1 MRISQEQQKS
11 WSAGHLFFKAFGVF
25 WKNLNFPV
33 RQINFPVPVEAWS
46 MVGMARIEKETR
58 DEHALPY
65 RPVDP
70 LWRELVAA
78 SERRKIAWEHQRSKG
93 TVMLNA
99 ECMGAS
105 RSRQGGF
112 TVKENCDNEWA
123 SLKQP
128 IDGTPR
134 IQHKALCPVHLSGEF
149 QLHTSTH

>member
-1 MRISQEQQKS
+1 MKQEKACAHSCMHDLQQKHDGHAPAS
-11 WSAGHLFFKAFGVF
+11 YAHQARSHFSA
-25 WKNLNFPV
+25 W
-33 RQINFPVPVEAWS
+33 Q
-46 MVGMARIEKETR
+46 
-58 DEHALPY
+58 
-65 RPVDP
+65 
-70 LWRELVAA
+70 LVAA

-134 IQHKALCPVHLSGEF
+134 IQHKALCPEAGCDQWQAKCSKVYLTHRSCFAGKIQQHYAVSG
-149 QLHTSTH
+149 QLLLRMPLP